1 MRGRDR
7 KQEVLKQGKGSANRM
22 DMRDEIKAIL
32 KKMKGEWFEEEENL
46 FSDGYIDSFELIRL
60 IVELEEAFH
69 IKIQDDK
76 VSPESFNSID
86 RICKLITNAKKEG

>member
-1 MRGRDR
+1 
-7 KQEVLKQGKGSANRM
+7 M
-22 DMRDEIKAIL
+22 DIRDEIKMIL

-46 FSDGYIDSFELIRL
+46 FSDGHIDSFELVRL

-86 RICKLITNAKKEG
+86 EICKMVTETSQKDSIQ

>member
-32 KKMKGEWFEEEENL
+32 KKIKGEWFEEEENL

-86 RICKLITNAKKEG
+86 MICQLVADVRKG